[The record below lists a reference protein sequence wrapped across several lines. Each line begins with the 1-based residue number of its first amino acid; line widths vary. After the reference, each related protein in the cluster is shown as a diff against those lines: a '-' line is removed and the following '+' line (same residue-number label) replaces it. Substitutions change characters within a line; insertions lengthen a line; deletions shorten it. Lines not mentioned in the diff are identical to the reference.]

1 MNITITG
8 SKGFIGSHLKSR
20 ILAEGH
26 SITEWDRNLGN
37 DIANFSI
44 DYIKETEVFSE
55 PSVIAAT
62 NMVIHLAASAD
73 VRKSVE
79 EPDHYWENNVI
90 NTKKVQDICFNM
102 KIPMLYAS
110 SSCVHA
116 WSLSPYGTSKKINE
130 LTAYPGQ
137 IGLRFTTVYG
147 SGARDTMLIPR
158 ILNNTLKYTTNHRR
172 DFIYINDVIDAI
184 MFFVNRV
191 KENIVLTNYLPAY
204 DIGTGRGVVVHEL
217 VSDLGYKNIPFKE
230 GDPCEAPDNTANIKD
245 MQDLGWEPKTD
256 LGQYMHNQGYGVN
269 LRES

>member
-137 IGLRFTTVYG
+137 IGLK
-147 SGARDTMLIPR
+147 AIP
-158 ILNNTLKYTTNHRR
+158 TH
-172 DFIYINDVIDAI
+172 VIDTWL
-184 MFFVNRV
+184 RV
-191 KENIVLTNYLPAY
+191 IYQF
-204 DIGTGRGVVVHEL
+204 L
-217 VSDLGYKNIPFKE
+217 VAQVGIILLDSASQILWLSD
-230 GDPCEAPDNTANIKD
+230 
-245 MQDLGWEPKTD
+245 
-256 LGQYMHNQGYGVN
+256 
-269 LRES
+269 